1 MFLILKILGS
11 VENIHIGKD
20 YNLEH
25 DPYFYRRQRELHQ
38 IRDDIKSGKTEMI
51 SHDDFWDEID
61 SYAKEHHLSRSALL
75 QKAMSEYIGLN

>member
-1 MFLILKILGS
+1 MQTLTVQVQDSFMQEFLNF
-11 VENIHIGKD
+11 VQARQENIHIEKN
-20 YNLEH
+20 YNLEY

-61 SYAKEHHLSRSALL
+61 SF
-75 QKAMSEYIGLN
+75 SETLDK